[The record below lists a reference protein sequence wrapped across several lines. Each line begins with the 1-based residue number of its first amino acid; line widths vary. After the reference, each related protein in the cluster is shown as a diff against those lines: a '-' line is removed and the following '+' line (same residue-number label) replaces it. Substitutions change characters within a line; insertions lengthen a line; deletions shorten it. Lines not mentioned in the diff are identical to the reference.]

1 MSRESVSAA
10 IDKAR
15 VVYTG
20 EEDADDETGAGEPPP
35 EDIGGG
41 DDGGDG
47 EADEAVLRECALLD
61 QSDTDNGV
69 RLKKHFGADLAVVA
83 SDNTAGGDWAHW
95 TGTHWDVPAG
105 LARAIGTAQ
114 RVGRRIA
121 LEIPYLRLSKAEE
134 KLLASAQALSEDDKS
149 EAAKQLRAAAEAAE
163 KGLKGRRAQRWRF
176 AITSKNA
183 ARIRSMMDMAAVHLR
198 RSAAEFN
205 ADARLFACET
215 HTIKLVVEDDAGD
228 IEPRK
233 ICHAEALAGH
243 RREDWLTGLVPAG
256 YDPQAKAP
264 KWDAFLAETQ
274 PDPDNRRTFQAYS
287 GMGLLGM
294 LAQKLMFHYGT
305 GANGKSVALAVLRGV
320 LGPSLSVGLPKET
333 LLGQGERGAGQASPD
348 LIRLFGKRVV
358 FIDELKEG
366 EPLREDLVKRL
377 TGGDPMVVRAMYEGY
392 IEFPN
397 VATPHLIGNGMPT
410 IHGADSGIWRRIVV
424 MPWTVTIPEGRRRE
438 FDEIVADLLTERSGI
453 LNWLIAGACDALANG
468 LYVAKAARAATDAYR
483 GDMDQ
488 IGEFLQRCII
498 REPGS
503 KVQARHMY
511 RAYQAW
517 ATANALKPR
526 SETTFGRDAAK
537 HIVRE
542 NGAVR
547 FYVDCRL
554 TSEAQDLVSGAP
566 PPGEAPEERE

>member
-149 EAAKQLRAAAEAAE
+149 EAAKHVRAAAEAAE

-215 HTIKLVVEDDAGD
+215 NTIKLVVEDDAGED
-228 IEPRK
+228 DAAAVL
-233 ICHAEALAGH
+233 HAAAQGLVRAARDADAPVQLAGRRGDRGAQLQDLALEILHLGLARLVSCQERSRLGPGVDQGLLCVGQVLGQVRNKLVLGGIQGSQLHGGLNRLRSVRPRTGRGIWARMGSAQPLHLRSAVVDRGVVAGVRGVVRLQDGVEGLRVLLMGH
-243 RREDWLTGLVPAG
+243 RLGSVLGLRGIERVRLLEVGGRLVGLEPAH
-256 YDPQAKAP
+256 AAP
-264 KWDAFLAETQ
+264 ADGEAAEGDAQ
-274 PDPDNRRTFQAYS
+274 DPDEAHLE
-287 GMGLLGM
+287 G
-294 LAQKLMFHYGT
+294 HW
-305 GANGKSVALAVLRGV
+305 
-320 LGPSLSVGLPKET
+320 
-333 LLGQGERGAGQASPD
+333 SP
-348 LIRLFGKRVV
+348 
-358 FIDELKEG
+358 
-366 EPLREDLVKRL
+366 
-377 TGGDPMVVRAMYEGY
+377 
-392 IEFPN
+392 
-397 VATPHLIGNGMPT
+397 
-410 IHGADSGIWRRIVV
+410 
-424 MPWTVTIPEGRRRE
+424 
-438 FDEIVADLLTERSGI
+438 
-453 LNWLIAGACDALANG
+453 
-468 LYVAKAARAATDAYR
+468 
-483 GDMDQ
+483 
-488 IGEFLQRCII
+488 
-498 REPGS
+498 PGS
-503 KVQARHMY
+503 CSSGLRWARTVPPTSKVARD
-511 RAYQAW
+511 
-517 ATANALKPR
+517 T
-526 SETTFGRDAAK
+526 STTPTP
-537 HIVRE
+537 
-542 NGAVR
+542 
-547 FYVDCRL
+547 C
-554 TSEAQDLVSGAP
+554 
-566 PPGEAPEERE
+566 